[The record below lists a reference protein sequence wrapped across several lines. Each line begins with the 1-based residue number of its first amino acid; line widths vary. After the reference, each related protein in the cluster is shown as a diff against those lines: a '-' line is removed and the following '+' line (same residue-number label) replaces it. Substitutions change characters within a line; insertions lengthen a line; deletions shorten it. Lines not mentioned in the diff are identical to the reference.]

1 LPAEDQVRAHVV
13 VKGRVQGVFFRS
25 DTRDRARSLGVRGWV
40 SNRRDGTVEAVFEGP
55 REQVEALIRWCRRGP
70 AGAQVEDV
78 EVTWEE
84 PRGERDF
91 VVR

>member
-1 LPAEDQVRAHVV
+1 MRAHVV

-40 SNRRDGTVEAVFEGP
+40 SNRHDGTVEAIFEGP
-55 REQVEALIRWCRRGP
+55 REQVETLIRWCRRGP